1 LSRWGRA
8 VGILAYGSLGEDPG
22 VEIGQLVVE
31 RIESVETPFC
41 VEFARTSRTR
51 GGAPTLVPVSE
62 GGSRIK
68 GKILVLEES
77 VSETEAMDML
87 WRRET
92 RKEDSG
98 ERYESPSSYDV
109 NAVVVR
115 RWEDFEELEVVLYAE
130 IGANISDLDSRKLA
144 ELAINSTRSGAG
156 REGKDGITYLI
167 GVKENGVE
175 TPLMPDYESEILRQ
189 TGTETLEHARETLTR

>member
-1 LSRWGRA
+1 MSRRGRA
-8 VGILAYGSLGEDPG
+8 VGILAYGSLIDDPG
-22 VEIGQLVVE
+22 VEIGPLVVE

-62 GGSRIK
+62 GGSQIK

-77 VSETEAMDML
+77 VPETEATDML

-92 RKEDSG
+92 RRERSG

-109 NAVVVR
+109 NAVLVR

-130 IGANISDLDSRKLA
+130 IGANISDLDPRKLA
-144 ELAINSTRSGAG
+144 ELAINSARSRAG
-156 REGKDGITYLI
+156 REGKDGIMYLI
-167 GVKENGVE
+167 GVKENGVK

-189 TGTETLEHARETLTR
+189 TRTNTLLQAHETLNR

>member
-8 VGILAYGSLGEDPG
+8 VGILAYGSLVDDPG
-22 VEIGQLVVE
+22 VEIGPLVVE
-31 RIESVETPFC
+31 RIESVETSFC

-77 VSETEAMDML
+77 VSETEATDML

-92 RKEDSG
+92 RRERSG

-109 NAVVVR
+109 NAVLVR
-115 RWEDFEELEVVLYAE
+115 RLEDFEGLDMVLYAE

-144 ELAINSTRSGAG
+144 ELAINSARSRAG
-156 REGKDGITYLI
+156 REGKDGITYFI

-175 TPLMPDYESEILRQ
+175 TPLMLDYESEILRQ
-189 TGTETLEHARETLTR
+189 TGTNTLLQARETLNR

>member
-1 LSRWGRA
+1 MSRWGRA
-8 VGILAYGSLGEDPG
+8 VGILAYGSLVDDPG
-22 VEIGQLVVE
+22 VEIGPLVVE

-92 RKEDSG
+92 RRERSG
-98 ERYESPSSYDV
+98 ERYDPPSAPDENSV
-109 NAVVVR
+109 LVR
-115 RWEDFEELEVVLYAE
+115 RLEDFEGLDMVLYAE
-130 IGANISDLDSRKLA
+130 IGANISDLDPQKLA
-144 ELAINSTRSGAG
+144 ELAINSTRSRAG
-156 REGKDGITYLI
+156 SEGKDGITYLI
-167 GVKENGVE
+167 GVKKNVVE
-175 TPLMPDYESEILRQ
+175 TPLMLEYEREILRN
-189 TGTETLEHARETLTR
+189 TGTETLEHALETLTR